1 MEKHLDVTASE
12 KRQEKVGFEGL
23 NQRVTDLNAFVK
35 ELRGEN
41 KELQG
46 QIEQAKKALR
56 EEMTK
61 KDKEVELKVERLTK
75 EHKREK
81 SAIIENHQKLVD

>member
-1 MEKHLDVTASE
+1 MRGQLEDQRLSREHLASQLRDMERHIDVTASE

-46 QIEQAKKALR
+46 
-56 EEMTK
+56 
-61 KDKEVELKVERLTK
+61 
-75 EHKREK
+75 
-81 SAIIENHQKLVD
+81 

>member
-1 MEKHLDVTASE
+1 MERHNLDVTASE

-41 KELQG
+41 KELLA
-46 QIEQAKKALR
+46 QIDQAKNALR
-56 EEMTK
+56 DQLSK
-61 KDKEVELKVERLTK
+61 KDKE
-75 EHKREK
+75 
-81 SAIIENHQKLVD
+81 IE

>member
-1 MEKHLDVTASE
+1 MERHLDVTASE
-12 KRQEKVGFEGL
+12 KRQERVGFEGL

-56 EEMTK
+56 DELSK
-61 KDKEVELKVERLTK
+61 KDKE
-75 EHKREK
+75 
-81 SAIIENHQKLVD
+81 IE

>member
-1 MEKHLDVTASE
+1 MRDMERHLDVTASE
-12 KRQEKVGFEGL
+12 KRQERVGFEGL

-56 EEMTK
+56 DELSK
-61 KDKEVELKVERLTK
+61 KDKEVE
-75 EHKREK
+75 
-81 SAIIENHQKLVD
+81 

>member
-1 MEKHLDVTASE
+1 MERHLDVTASE
-12 KRQEKVGFEGL
+12 KRQERVGFEGL

-56 EEMTK
+56 DELSK
-61 KDKEVELKVERLTK
+61 KDKEVE
-75 EHKREK
+75 
-81 SAIIENHQKLVD
+81 